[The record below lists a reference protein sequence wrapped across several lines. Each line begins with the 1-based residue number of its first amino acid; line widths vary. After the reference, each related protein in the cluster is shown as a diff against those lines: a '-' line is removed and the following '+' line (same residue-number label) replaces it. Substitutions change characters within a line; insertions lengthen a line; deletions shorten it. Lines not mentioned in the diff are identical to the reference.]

1 MTLLI
6 VTVAAVLLISGLCS
20 LTEAALYSVRVSY
33 VRNLADSGSRAGK
46 ILSAFKAGMERPIA
60 AILIVNT
67 VANTAGATIAGALA
81 EKELGH
87 GALIWFS
94 AVFTLCVLVLAEIL
108 PKIAGV
114 AFSQGV
120 TRTVAVGLQAV
131 VFVLG
136 PLVWLV
142 QTVSKTVLPTAHIAI
157 APEDE
162 VRHMARMSAEEGSI
176 LPIEAELVQNVLK
189 LNDLL
194 AKQIMTPRAVVSE
207 LRANM
212 TLREVEER
220 ERDWTHARLPVY
232 AEGDSERWAGVVL
245 RRDILAALARG
256 ERDRLVGSMCQPLHF
271 VPSNTRGHLLLRQ
284 FVAMRTHLFGVVNE
298 HGVVVGV
305 VTLEDV
311 MESLIGEEIVDEMDV
326 VVDMQQ
332 YARERPGQQGL
343 REEPPPESEE
353 EPGALGGD

>member
-1 MTLLI
+1 MTLLL
-6 VTVAAVLLISGLCS
+6 VTVAAVLLVSGLCS

-33 VRNLADSGSRAGK
+33 VRNLADSGSRAGA
-46 ILSAFKAGMERPIA
+46 ILNVFKAGMERPIA

-87 GALIWFS
+87 GALIWF
-94 AVFTLCVLVLAEIL
+94 AAGFTLCVLVFAEIL

-131 VFVLG
+131 GFVLG

-142 QTVSKTVLPTAHIAI
+142 QTASRIVLPTAHIAI

-189 LNDLL
+189 LNDLF
-194 AKQIMTPRAVVSE
+194 AKEIMTPRAVVSE
-207 LRANM
+207 LKANM
-212 TLREVEER
+212 TLGEVEAQER
-220 ERDWTHARLPVY
+220 VWAHSRLPVY
-232 AEGDSERWAGVVL
+232 AEGDSERWAGIVL
-245 RRDILAALARG
+245 RRDILTSLARG
-256 ERDRLVGSMCQPLHF
+256 ERDKLVGSMCQPVHF

-298 HGVVVGV
+298 RGVVVGV

-311 MESLIGEEIVDEMDV
+311 LESLIGEEIVDETDV

-332 YARERPGQQGL
+332 YARDRSGQPRA
-343 REEPPPESEE
+343 REDEGEDEGME
-353 EPGALGGD
+353 GAI